1 MHAKACTLSFIETVE
16 KVACQLIK
24 IDKPLFREELHE
36 RQSSISREK
45 VGLSFVGGVLSD
57 VHAAGKD
64 RFGFVPPPAGGGG
77 AEIFG
82 DLSPGDMSPGP
93 FCCKI
98 TIKMQS
104 KLRRSFVRF
113 VDLEKFP

>member
-1 MHAKACTLSFIETVE
+1 MGEGTRFPAE
-16 KVACQLIK
+16 KVA
-24 IDKPLFREELHE
+24 PSPMR
-36 RQSSISREK
+36 
-45 VGLSFVGGVLSD
+45 GVLSD

-93 FCCKI
+93 FYCKI

-104 KLRRSFVRF
+104 TLHRSFVRF